1 MENYII
7 DIIEDVKKLMR
18 KNELIDTPEQ
28 AMALLVGE
36 ITRRQSVPR
45 RNMVDAEKF
54 VRKAIADDI
63 FEMRDEYASNLDNEI
78 FMDAV
83 VYNNWQLLDAALY
96 NLVCVAKRD
105 EIARRVKAGKLEHG
119 ELH

>member
-1 MENYII
+1 MENYVI
-7 DIIEDVKKLMR
+7 DIVEDVKKLMR
-18 KNELIDTPEQ
+18 KNELIDTPKQ
-28 AMALLVGE
+28 AIALLVGE

-63 FEMRDEYASNLDNEI
+63 FEMRDEYASELNQEI
-78 FMDAV
+78 FMYAV

-105 EIARRVKAGKLEHG
+105 EIARRVKYSAKQEG
-119 ELH
+119 